1 MTFVRKIWDAW
12 KKVGRAIGD
21 FIARV
26 VLSILYFTVVLP
38 FGLITRLGRDPL
50 DLRADGTARWVE
62 RETRDQ
68 TLEDGRRL
76 S

>member
-1 MTFVRKIWDAW
+1 MMILKQIWAGW
-12 KKVGRAIGD
+12 KKIGGFIGD

-26 VLSILYFTVVLP
+26 VLTLLYFTLVLP

-50 DLRADGTARWVE
+50 DIL
-62 RETRDQ
+62 ETRAASWLSRTTHDQ
-68 TLEDGRRL
+68 TLDDGRRL